1 MLRTIEK
8 KFQGFDGSIDAFL
21 DEQSLNIIT
30 SIPASFRESSLE
42 DVSSHYILR
51 LGLSKSQEFIDW
63 FVKNEEALFL
73 CKLRQGGS
81 EALNRMMRESPD
93 LAHLARDVVSRQV
106 NSAEFESVRRSTP
119 APGDQATLFYKIHFT
134 EIPAQLI
141 SRRSVVIVA
150 GTAYVPDKEMITL
163 IGRKYREYL
172 VQSMITASRER
183 SRMIA
188 ADERIKMIS
197 EKVSPAALL
206 TSNKVSPLS
215 PTEKLSLSNFNLLLG
230 RSIPPCMRVAIE
242 SMRPSEGSRSGGRHL
257 KNTGRNQLAPFLRTA
272 GMTMD
277 ESLQWWRAEFT
288 RGGQMDSDKF
298 DKNYTYNIKWVYG
311 KAGRMKE
318 AAPMSCSTIIN
329 LEYPSHDQTHGCPFK
344 VFDEAKI
351 TNLLRGWLSKAGLPI
366 DTNEGRIKEIARK
379 AAGQSHE
386 FQMACVDWFT
396 LIHEGHSGDG
406 VGNHPNTYFSYVE
419 SQLLFVLYIS

>member
-1 MLRTIEK
+1 M
-8 KFQGFDGSIDAFL
+8 DAFL

-30 SIPASFRESSLE
+30 SIPASFRESSLD
-42 DVSSHYILR
+42 DVASHYILR

-134 EIPAQLI
+134 EIPAHLI

-150 GTAYVPDKEMITL
+150 GTAYVPDKEMVTL

-206 TSNKVSPLS
+206 TSNKVSSLS
-215 PTEKLSLSNFNLLLG
+215 PTEKLSLSNFNLLVG

-351 TNLLRGWLSKAGLPI
+351 TNLLRGWLTKAGLPI

-386 FQMACVDWFT
+386 YQIACVDWFT

-419 SQLLFVLYIS
+419 AQ

>member
-1 MLRTIEK
+1 M
-8 KFQGFDGSIDAFL
+8 DAFL

-134 EIPAQLI
+134 EIPAHLI

-172 VQSMITASRER
+172 VKSMITASRER
-183 SRMIA
+183 SRIIA
-188 ADERIKMIS
+188 ADERIKIIS